1 MQSRIPIEAMPDAP
15 ENLEDGCFAL
25 QELAHGGFAGL
36 PAILSPSIKKRQL
49 VLATMKQR

>member
-25 QELAHGGFAGL
+25 QELARGGFAGL
-36 PAILSPSIKKRQL
+36 PGDFVAVYQKRQL